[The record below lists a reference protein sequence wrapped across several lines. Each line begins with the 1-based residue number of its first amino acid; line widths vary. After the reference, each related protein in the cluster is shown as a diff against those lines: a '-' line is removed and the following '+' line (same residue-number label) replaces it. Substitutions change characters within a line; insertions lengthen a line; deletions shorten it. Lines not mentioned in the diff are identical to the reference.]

1 MHTTYCVRY
10 PNTTT
15 ASGRMLGES
24 SRCVCV
30 ARSSSGVMARHDV
43 QLHGGRKL
51 WKGES
56 YCGSRVGQSIREFVN
71 HYKRFANLP

>member
-56 YCGSRVGQSIREFVN
+56 YCGSRVGLNPSG
-71 HYKRFANLP
+71 NL